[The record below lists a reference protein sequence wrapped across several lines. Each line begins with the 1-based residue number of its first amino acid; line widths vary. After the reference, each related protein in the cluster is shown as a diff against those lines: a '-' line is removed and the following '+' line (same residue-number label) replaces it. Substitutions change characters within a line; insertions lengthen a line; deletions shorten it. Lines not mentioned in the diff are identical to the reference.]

1 MKQVSS
7 EDNFIF
13 LLVALLTLL
22 FTVAVVEQFFQGGQL
37 LVVSAIILCL
47 AFSILG
53 VKRQAIYTKSWF
65 GVLLTL
71 FLVTYV
77 ISILTN
83 LNLSLLTIA
92 LVIVFLMHYMISAF
106 KQVLFTGQV
115 GSNQIIGSI
124 CIYLMIGLVWSFVY
138 LFLLE
143 SFNGGFSGL
152 ENQHWLDNLSSVIYY
167 SFITLTTVGYG
178 EITPTLP
185 ITRFFA
191 YMQSLTGSFYLAILV
206 ASLVST
212 GLEQR
217 KRKVN

>member
-1 MKQVSS
+1 LKQVSS

-152 ENQHWLDNLSSVIYY
+152 ESQHWLDNLSSVIYY

>member
-1 MKQVSS
+1 LKQVSS
-7 EDNFIF
+7 EDNFVF

-22 FTVAVVEQFFQGGQL
+22 FTVAVVEQFFMGGQL

-106 KQVLFTGQV
+106 KQVLFTDHV

-138 LFLLE
+138 LFLIE

-152 ENQHWLDNLSSVIYY
+152 DSQHWLDNLSSVIYY

>member
-1 MKQVSS
+1 LKQVSS

-152 ENQHWLDNLSSVIYY
+152 ESQHWLDNLSSVIYY

-217 KRKVN
+217 KRKEG

>member
-7 EDNFIF
+7 EDNFVF

-22 FTVAVVEQFFQGGQL
+22 FTVAVVEQFFMGGQL

-83 LNLSLLTIA
+83 LNLSLLTIT

-106 KQVLFTGQV
+106 KQVLFTDHV

-138 LFLLE
+138 LFLIE

-152 ENQHWLDNLSSVIYY
+152 DSQHWLDNLSSVIYY

>member
-1 MKQVSS
+1 M
-7 EDNFIF
+7 
-13 LLVALLTLL
+13 LVALLTLL

-152 ENQHWLDNLSSVIYY
+152 ESQHWLDNLSSVIYY

-217 KRKVN
+217 KRKEN

>member
-1 MKQVSS
+1 
-7 EDNFIF
+7 
-13 LLVALLTLL
+13 
-22 FTVAVVEQFFQGGQL
+22 
-37 LVVSAIILCL
+37 
-47 AFSILG
+47 
-53 VKRQAIYTKSWF
+53 
-65 GVLLTL
+65 
-71 FLVTYV
+71 
-77 ISILTN
+77 
-83 LNLSLLTIA
+83 
-92 LVIVFLMHYMISAF
+92 MISAF

-152 ENQHWLDNLSSVIYY
+152 ESQHWLDNLSSVIYY

-217 KRKVN
+217 KRKEN